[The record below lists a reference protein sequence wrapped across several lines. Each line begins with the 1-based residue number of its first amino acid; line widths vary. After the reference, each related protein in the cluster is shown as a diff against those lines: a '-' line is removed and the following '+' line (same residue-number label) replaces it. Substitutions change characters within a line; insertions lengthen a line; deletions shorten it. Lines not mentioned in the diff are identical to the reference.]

1 MQLETYNSPYTG
13 IWKAEPNGN
22 NRNLLFQ
29 FQPNQNIVNGIAAD
43 EEYLYITVQE
53 VDSITYQPKK
63 LMYQIDIQTGEAA
76 ELFSFKANDWL
87 FGAYEDNLIIL
98 SYDSAEKEFAY
109 YRYCVTNGETE
120 EFFRYSATDDEK
132 APVTALNGNI
142 LYLVQPIG
150 NTKAEVSCINLKNN
164 QKLVLC
170 SEIPFFSSETTTIL
184 DFVDNKMILQVS
196 DTRQQDSKLAKHYQ
210 YGIDLK
216 TREVKENLLLIENG
230 GQAEFINI
238 CGAYKNEYCVLSGY
252 DIQTVTLFDDNGT
265 AYESS
270 IYFPVYAFI
279 TKEDYLNG
287 SEKWIAPIDL
297 TKGG

>member
-1 MQLETYNSPYTG
+1 
-13 IWKAEPNGN
+13 
-22 NRNLLFQ
+22 
-29 FQPNQNIVNGIAAD
+29 
-43 EEYLYITVQE
+43 
-53 VDSITYQPKK
+53 
-63 LMYQIDIQTGEAA
+63 MYKRQ
-76 ELFSFKANDWL
+76 
-87 FGAYEDNLIIL
+87 IL

-216 TREVKENLLLIENG
+216 TGEVKENLLLIENG

-252 DIQTVTLFDDNGT
+252 DPQTVTLFDDNGT

-279 TKEDYLNG
+279 TKEDYWNG